1 MGPHS
6 LKIFCLLSRAKVR
19 CFLDMMDIQDSY
31 CSQPCTFT
39 SLSSLSC
46 SSSLHPLLLGAER
59 WQVGEKTTKHI
70 LSVIQPT
77 TDSEKRRREII
88 EYLQTLIEDSFGIK
102 VNLYLSPLNLS
113 PAV

>member
-1 MGPHS
+1 
-6 LKIFCLLSRAKVR
+6 
-19 CFLDMMDIQDSY
+19 
-31 CSQPCTFT
+31 
-39 SLSSLSC
+39 
-46 SSSLHPLLLGAER
+46 LLGAER
-59 WQVGEKTTKHI
+59 WQVGDKTTKYI